1 MIISASRRTDIPA
14 FYSEWFFNRL
24 EEGVVYTQNPIN
36 RKQISKI
43 TLSPSVV
50 DCIVFWTKNPASML
64 AGLDRLDAWGYDY
77 YFQFTLT
84 PYDTSLEPN
93 VPPKSQLIETFKSL
107 SEKLGR
113 HRVIWRYD
121 PIILTDRY
129 DIAEHHRWFFEIAN
143 ALSGYTERCVIS
155 FVDMYRKCLRTLSQ
169 LNAFGVEERDMRDLV
184 GSFREIAD
192 PHGITL
198 EACAEPVDFSDVGVP
213 YAQCIDARLIER
225 IKGKSLAVGKDR
237 HQRPECGCVR
247 SVDVGVYNTCQHR
260 CAYCYANPH
269 PRVVDAN
276 IANHDPDSLLL
287 SGTIP
292 EDAQITERKGK
303 SLVVDT
309 QGKLFG

>member
-24 EEGVVYTQNPIN
+24 EEGVVYTQNPMN

-64 AGLDRLDAWGYDY
+64 AELDRLDAWGYDY

-84 PYDTSLEPN
+84 PYDTLLEPT
-93 VPPKSQLIETFKSL
+93 VPPKSQLIETFRSL

-129 DIAEHHRWFFEIAN
+129 DIAEHHRCFSDIAK

-192 PHGITL
+192 QHGIAL
-198 EACAEPVDFSDVGVP
+198 ETCAEPYDFSDVGVP
-213 YAQCIDARLIER
+213 KTQCIDARLIER
-225 IKGKSLAVGKDR
+225 IKGKSLDVGKDR

-247 SVDVGVYNTCQHR
+247 SVDVGAYNTCQHR
-260 CAYCYANPH
+260 CAYCYANPN

-276 IANHDPDSLLL
+276 IANHNPDSLLL

-292 EDAQITERKGK
+292 EDAQITELHP
-303 SLVVDT
+303 SEH
-309 QGKLFG
+309 